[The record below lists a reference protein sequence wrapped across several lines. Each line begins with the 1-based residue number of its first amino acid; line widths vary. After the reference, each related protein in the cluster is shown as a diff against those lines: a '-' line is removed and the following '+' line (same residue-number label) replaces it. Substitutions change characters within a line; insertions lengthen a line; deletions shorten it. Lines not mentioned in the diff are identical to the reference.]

1 MERYDLKGKCYYC
14 NEKLSERTVKR
25 HVKGCSVRKE
35 KIGESIASS
44 KKTKGQYILSILPQY
59 GSKEYSLYIAIDID
73 LTLKNLDSF
82 LRDIWLECC
91 GHLSS
96 FIIDDIN
103 YDSCVE
109 DEFELFPETETMDF
123 KLRQVISVGDK
134 FKYDYDFGS
143 TTALKLEVIDEY
155 VVGENYSQI
164 EILTRNDEIQN
175 FCANCNQKAKY
186 FDYEEEKY
194 FCEDCV
200 DEDADMVDEIEYTN
214 SPRDG
219 VCGYVGDRD
228 TEKQYL
234 PGNKFKIKKTKT
246 KGRKDIVPF
255 IEDDEF
261 NVDDFKGDFVSFLDI
276 AMDDMNSEVGDKAK
290 KILNRL
296 KRGKFTHNLRELLEC
311 DTKDELLK
319 TTSMLNI
326 TKVSKFNKGQLV
338 EKLLEVYE
346 EKITKTLYLIDS
358 ERYEFLKRIMEN
370 QGYMSFED
378 DKFTSNPEYFLECGF
393 VFAAMRED
401 GIYLIMP
408 NETINAIKSIDNEEY
423 RKILAKNTELIK
435 LFWGMTYNYGILF
448 MSDFIKMLNN
458 YIDYSLDETDIY
470 AVVVSGADYYDGY
483 MLQGNIASSIM
494 VPLEDIMHIIN
505 TRENISSD
513 RDFCIIKKAELLE
526 AASEEYLIENKI
538 GMRLKKYLENNW
550 EIEETQIE
558 MIIVNLYDD
567 IQENEREE
575 VLDNIIGA
583 LGDISE
589 NDLQKFLV
597 EINSF
602 INNTRLWRLKGY
614 TFNEL
619 NSEDNNTSTPKI
631 GRNDLCICGSG
642 KKYKKCCGSKVIQL
656 F

>member
-1 MERYDLKGKCYYC
+1 MKGKCYYC
-14 NEKLSERTVKR
+14 NEKLSERTVKK
-25 HVKGCSVRKE
+25 HVKGCKVRKE
-35 KIGESIASS
+35 KIEESIASS
-44 KKTKGQYILSILPQY
+44 KKTKSQYILSILPQY
-59 GSKEYSLYIAIDID
+59 GSKEYSLYIAINID

-82 LRDIWLECC
+82 LRNIWLECC

-103 YDSCVE
+103 YDSCVD
-109 DEFELFPETETMDF
+109 DEFELFSETETMDF

-143 TTALKLEVIDEY
+143 TTSLKLEVIEEY

-164 EILTRNDEIQN
+164 EILSRNDEIQN

-200 DEDADMVDEIEYTN
+200 GEDAGMVDELEYTN

-234 PGNKFKIKKTKT
+234 PGNKFKVKKTKT
-246 KGRKDIVPF
+246 KGRKNIVPI
-255 IEDDEF
+255 IENDELKIDDYE
-261 NVDDFKGDFVSFLDI
+261 GDFDSLLDI
-276 AMDDMNSEVGDKAK
+276 AMNDVNLEIENKAK
-290 KILNRL
+290 KLLNRV
-296 KRGKFTHNLRELLEC
+296 KRGKFTHDLRELLEC

-319 TTSMLNI
+319 TTSILNI
-326 TKVSKFNKGQLV
+326 AKVSKFNKGQLI
-338 EKLLEVYE
+338 ERLLEVYE

-358 ERYEFLKRIMEN
+358 ERYDFLKRIVEN
-370 QGYMSFED
+370 QGYISFED
-378 DKFTSNPEYFLECGF
+378 DKFTSKPEYFLECGF

-423 RKILAKNTELIK
+423 RKTLVKNTELIK
-435 LFWGMTYNYGILF
+435 LFWGMIYNYGVLF
-448 MSDFIKMLNN
+448 KSDFIKMLNN
-458 YIDYSLDETDIY
+458 YIDYSLDEIDIY
-470 AVVVSGADYYDGY
+470 AVIVSGEDYYGGY

-526 AASEEYLIENKI
+526 AANEEYLIENKI
-538 GMRLKKYLENNW
+538 TMKLKKYLENNW
-550 EIEETQIE
+550 EIEDAQIE
-558 MIIVNLYDD
+558 MIILNLYDD
-567 IQENEREE
+567 IQENEKAE
-575 VLDNIIGA
+575 VIENIIGA
-583 LGDISE
+583 VGEVIE

>member
-14 NEKLSERTVKR
+14 NEKLSERTVKK
-25 HVKGCSVRKE
+25 HVKGCKVRKE

-73 LTLKNLDSF
+73 LTLKNLDCF
-82 LRDIWLECC
+82 LRNIWLECC

-103 YDSCVE
+103 YDSCVD
-109 DEFELFPETETMDF
+109 DEFELFPQTETMDF

-164 EILTRNDEIQN
+164 EILSRNDEIQN
-175 FCANCNQKAKY
+175 FC
-186 FDYEEEKY
+186 
-194 FCEDCV
+194 EDCV
-200 DEDADMVDEIEYTN
+200 DEDSDMVGEFEYTN

-219 VCGYVGDRD
+219 VCGYVGNRD
-228 TEKQYL
+228 AEKQYL

-261 NVDDFKGDFVSFLDI
+261 NVDDFKGDFESLLDI
-276 AMDDMNSEVGDKAK
+276 AMDDMNSEVGYKAK
-290 KILNRL
+290 KLLNRL

-326 TKVSKFNKGQLV
+326 TRVSKFNKGQLI

-346 EKITKTLYLIDS
+346 EKITKALYLIDS

-370 QGYMSFED
+370 QGCISFED

-408 NETINAIKSIDNEEY
+408 NETINAIKSIDNVEY
-423 RKILAKNTELIK
+423 RKILAKNTEIIK
-435 LFWGMTYNYGILF
+435 LMWGMTYNYGVLF

-470 AVVVSGADYYDGY
+470 AVIVSGADYYDGY

-494 VPLEDIMHIIN
+494 VPLEDTINIIN
-505 TRENISSD
+505 TRDNISSD
-513 RDFCIIKKAELLE
+513 RDFCIIEKAELLE

-538 GMRLKKYLENNW
+538 GLRLKKYLENNW

-558 MIIVNLYDD
+558 MIIINLYDD
-567 IQENEREE
+567 IQENEKKE
-575 VLDNIIGA
+575 VIENIISA

-619 NSEDNNTSTPKI
+619 NSKDNNTSIPKI

-642 KKYKKCCGSKVIQL
+642 KKYKKCCGSKVINL

>member
-1 MERYDLKGKCYYC
+1 MKGKCYYC
-14 NEKLSERTVKR
+14 NEKLSERTVKK
-25 HVKGCSVRKE
+25 HVKGCKVRKE
-35 KIGESIASS
+35 KIGKSIASS

-103 YDSCVE
+103 YDSSIE
-109 DEFELFPETETMDF
+109 DEFELFPQTETMDF

-164 EILTRNDEIQN
+164 EILSRNDEIQN

-194 FCEDCV
+194 YCGDCI
-200 DEDADMVDEIEYTN
+200 DEDGDMVDEFEYTN

-255 IEDDEF
+255 IENDELEI
-261 NVDDFKGDFVSFLDI
+261 DDFKGDFASFLDI
-276 AMDDMNSEVGDKAK
+276 AMDDMNSEVGYKAK
-290 KILNRL
+290 KLLNRL
-296 KRGKFTHNLRELLEC
+296 KRGQFTHDLRKLLEC
-311 DTKDELLK
+311 ETKDELLK

-326 TKVSKFNKGQLV
+326 TRVSKFNKGQLI

-346 EKITKTLYLIDS
+346 EKITKALYLIDS
-358 ERYEFLKRIMEN
+358 ERYEFLKRIMKN
-370 QGYMSFED
+370 QGHISFED

-393 VFAAMRED
+393 VFATMRED

-408 NETINAIKSIDNEEY
+408 NETINAIKSIDNVEY
-423 RKILAKNTELIK
+423 RKILAKNTEIIK
-435 LFWGMTYNYGILF
+435 LMWGMTYNYGVLF
-448 MSDFIKMLNN
+448 MGDFIKMLNN

-494 VPLEDIMHIIN
+494 VPLEEAINIIN
-505 TRENISSD
+505 TRDNISSD

-558 MIIVNLYDD
+558 MIIINLYDD

-589 NDLQKFLV
+589 NDLQKLLV

-619 NSEDNNTSTPKI
+619 NSEDNNNNSTPKI